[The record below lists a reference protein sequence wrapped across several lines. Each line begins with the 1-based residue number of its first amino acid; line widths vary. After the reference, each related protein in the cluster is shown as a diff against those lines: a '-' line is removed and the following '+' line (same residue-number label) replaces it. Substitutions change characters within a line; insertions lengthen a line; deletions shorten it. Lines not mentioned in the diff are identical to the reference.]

1 MKTYKYG
8 QELPA
13 EVESKLDAYIERV
26 KAIKWFK
33 PSASIDKSA
42 VKKQV
47 SVVLKAFGVEA
58 SLEYRTLKTPQD
70 WDAAWGAARDA
81 ARDAAWGA
89 ARDAARDADWGAARD
104 ADWGAAWGA
113 ARDAAWDAARDAAWG
128 AARDAAWGAAWGA
141 AWDAAWGAADLLSQ
155 QTPTYKNKSGTFLH
169 LIPLYELGLWPLG
182 VVDGKFVVAVT
193 PCKLDFPE
201 IK

>member
-1 MKTYKYG
+1 MKTYNYG

-42 VKKQV
+42 VEKQV

-58 SLEYRTLKTPQD
+58 SLEYRMLKTPQD
-70 WDAAWGAARDA
+70 WD
-81 ARDAAWGA
+81 
-89 ARDAARDADWGAARD
+89 
-104 ADWGAAWGA
+104 A
-113 ARDAAWDAARDAAWG
+113 ARDAAWDAARDAA
-128 AARDAAWGAAWGA
+128 RDAAWGA
-141 AWDAAWGAADLLSQ
+141 DDLLAQ
-155 QTPTYKNKSGTFLH
+155 HTPTYKNKSGTFLH

-182 VVDGKFVVAVT
+182 VVDGKFIVAV
-193 PCKLDFPE
+193 PPRSLDFPE